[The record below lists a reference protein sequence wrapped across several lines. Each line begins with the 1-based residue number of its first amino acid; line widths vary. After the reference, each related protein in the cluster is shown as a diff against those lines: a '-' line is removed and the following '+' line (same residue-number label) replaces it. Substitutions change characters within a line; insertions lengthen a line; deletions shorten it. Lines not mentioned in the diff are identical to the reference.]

1 MGHFLFSIDYFYFIK
16 SIDWGRKTSV
26 NTKNFFIYYSCQ
38 RKIIENFCAISP
50 NIYWTIFSKAFIIKA
65 INLSDLAWLMISSQD
80 SNTVLVSHFQTY
92 QQGYSLDRVIATIN
106 IVTHKEVICVR
117 SLST

>member
-16 SIDWGRKTSV
+16 SIDWWRKTSV

-65 INLSDLAWLMISSQD
+65 INLSNLSALMVTSYQTHSIRISY
-80 SNTVLVSHFQTY
+80 L
-92 QQGYSLDRVIATIN
+92 
-106 IVTHKEVICVR
+106 
-117 SLST
+117 